1 MKVFF
6 AILILTV
13 LIGSESL
20 YSQEKASPGTAP
32 MTYTVRVNFP
42 VNVHHSYTFT
52 EISKITRNFSDGTTK
67 QFDRE
72 LTYYFALRA
81 PNDASKDGFNQVEVS
96 VDSLEYK
103 FSDGDTIIFFN
114 SQADDMRMPGNDDYK
129 IASIPLGMTYLITYS
144 PYNEIVKVEGD
155 RLEAQRNYLTNP
167 ATGPRD
173 SLVKNTWLIG
183 LSDIVLNN
191 YFDIVKSIP
200 PTFKATKDTS
210 WAKAVP
216 VSIENSQFI
225 DSAKFT
231 LTQITPKNYVI
242 EGQSQKFTPQAS
254 HVRMFDIM
262 RLLQLSDVTGT
273 ANYTMMLHPR
283 GTVNE
288 FKAVYKLDFTYPL
301 LSEDFKQTIETTR
314 HWKLGNMYMW

>member
-20 YSQEKASPGTAP
+20 YSQEKASPGTEP

-42 VNVHHSYTFT
+42 VNVHHTYTFT
-52 EISKITRNFSDGTTK
+52 EISKITRNFSDGTSK
-67 QFDRE
+67 KFDRE
-72 LTYYFALRA
+72 LTYHFGLRA
-81 PNDASKDGFNQVEVS
+81 PNEASKDGFNQIEVS

-103 FSDGDTIIFFN
+103 FSDGDTTIVFN
-114 SQADDMRMPGNDDYK
+114 SQADDMRMPGIDDYK
-129 IASIPLGMTYLITYS
+129 IASIPLGMTYKITYS
-144 PYNEIVKVEGD
+144 PYNEIVNVEGD
-155 RLEAQRNYLTNP
+155 RLEAQREYLTNP
-167 ATGPRD
+167 KTGPSD

-183 LSDIVLNN
+183 LSDGILNN

-200 PTFKATKDTS
+200 PTFKAAKDTS
-210 WAKAVP
+210 WTKAFT

-231 LTQITPKNYVI
+231 LSQITPKNYVI
-242 EGQSQKFTPQAS
+242 VGQSEKFTPQAS
-254 HVRMFDIM
+254 NVRMFDIL
-262 RLLQLSDVTGT
+262 RLLKLSDVTGT

-314 HWKLGNMYMW
+314 HWKLENMYMW